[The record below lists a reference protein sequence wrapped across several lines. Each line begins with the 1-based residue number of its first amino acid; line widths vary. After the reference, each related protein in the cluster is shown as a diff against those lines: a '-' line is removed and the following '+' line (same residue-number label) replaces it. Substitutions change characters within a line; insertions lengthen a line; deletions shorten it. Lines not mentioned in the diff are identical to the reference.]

1 MKNRTKLVV
10 VSYVGRV
17 ALGGVLVAAYSWL
30 PPAHATGIAAMAMA
44 ACIGIA
50 AMGTVAYDD
59 RLDRLY
65 DSALRL
71 KKVLDAP
78 HWTDAPIR
86 PSPLGGFV
94 AYDEAGLEHSRHGT
108 RDEAR
113 QALAMHAKTLE
124 NNHEQK

>member
-17 ALGGVLVAAYSWL
+17 ALSGVFVAAYSWL
-30 PPAHATGIAAMAMA
+30 PPAHATGIAAMAIM

-50 AMGTVAYDD
+50 AMCSVGECD

-65 DSALRL
+65 AASLQLKDKLDSA
-71 KKVLDAP
+71 
-78 HWTDAPIR
+78 HWTAAHIR
-86 PSPLGGFV
+86 PSALGGFV

-113 QALAMHAKTLE
+113 QALVLHAKTLE
-124 NNHEQK
+124 SNHE

>member
-17 ALGGVLVAAYSWL
+17 ALGGVFVAAYSWL
-30 PPAHATGIAAMAMA
+30 PPAHATGIAAMAIM

-50 AMGTVAYDD
+50 AMCSVGECD

-65 DSALRL
+65 AASLQLKDKLDSA
-71 KKVLDAP
+71 
-78 HWTDAPIR
+78 HWTAAHIR
-86 PSPLGGFV
+86 PSALGGFV

-124 NNHEQK
+124 NNHG

>member
-17 ALGGVLVAAYSWL
+17 ALGGVFVAAYSWL
-30 PPAHATGIAAMAMA
+30 PPAHATGIAAMAIM

-50 AMGTVAYDD
+50 AMCSVGECD

-65 DSALRL
+65 AASLQLKDKLDSA
-71 KKVLDAP
+71 
-78 HWTDAPIR
+78 HWTAAHIR
-86 PSPLGGFV
+86 PSALGGFV

-113 QALAMHAKTLE
+113 QALVLHAKTLE
-124 NNHEQK
+124 SNHE

>member
-17 ALGGVLVAAYSWL
+17 ALGGVFVAAYSWL
-30 PPAHATGIAAMAMA
+30 PPAHATGIAAMAIM

-50 AMGTVAYDD
+50 AMCSVGECD

-65 DSALRL
+65 AASLQLKDKLDSA
-71 KKVLDAP
+71 
-78 HWTDAPIR
+78 HWTAAHIC
-86 PSPLGGFV
+86 PSALGGFV

-113 QALAMHAKTLE
+113 QALVLHAKTLE
-124 NNHEQK
+124 SNHE

>member
-17 ALGGVLVAAYSWL
+17 SLGGVLVAAYSWL
-30 PPAHATGIAAMAMA
+30 PPAHATGIAAMAMM
-44 ACIGIA
+44 ACVGIA
-50 AMGTVAYDD
+50 AMCAVSDGD
-59 RLDRLY
+59 RIGRVY

-71 KKVLDAP
+71 KKVLDAA
-78 HWTDAPIR
+78 HWTDAHIR
-86 PSPLGGFV
+86 PSALGGFV

-113 QALAMHAKTLE
+113 QALVLHAKTLE
-124 NNHEQK
+124 NNHE

>member
-17 ALGGVLVAAYSWL
+17 ALGGVFVAAYSWL

-65 DSALRL
+65 ASALQL
-71 KKVLDAP
+71 KEKLDKA
-78 HWTDAPIR
+78 HWTDAHIR
-86 PSPLGGFV
+86 PSPLGGYV

-113 QALAMHAKTLE
+113 QALVLHAKTLE
-124 NNHEQK
+124 NNHE

>member
-17 ALGGVLVAAYSWL
+17 ALGGVFVAAYSWL

-59 RLDRLY
+59 RLARLY
-65 DSALRL
+65 ASALQL
-71 KKVLDAP
+71 KKVLDAA
-78 HWTDAPIR
+78 HWTDAHIR
-86 PSPLGGFV
+86 PSALGGFV

-113 QALAMHAKTLE
+113 QALVLHAKTLE
-124 NNHEQK
+124 SNHE

>member
-17 ALGGVLVAAYSWL
+17 SLGGVLVAAYSWL

-50 AMGTVAYDD
+50 AMGTVVHDD
-59 RLDRLY
+59 RLARLY
-65 DSALRL
+65 ASALQLRDKLDSA
-71 KKVLDAP
+71 
-78 HWTDAPIR
+78 HWTDAHIR
-86 PSPLGGFV
+86 PSPLGGYV

-108 RDEAR
+108 ADEAR
-113 QALAMHAKTLE
+113 QALVLHAKTLE
-124 NNHEQK
+124 NNHE

>member
-1 MKNRTKLVV
+1 MKTRTKLVV

-17 ALGGVLVAAYSWL
+17 ALGGVFVAAYSWL
-30 PPAHATGIAAMAMA
+30 PPAHATGIAAMAIM

-50 AMGTVAYDD
+50 AMCSVGECD

-65 DSALRL
+65 AASLQLKDKLDSA
-71 KKVLDAP
+71 
-78 HWTDAPIR
+78 HWTAAHIR
-86 PSPLGGFV
+86 PSALGGFV

-113 QALAMHAKTLE
+113 QALVLHAKTLE
-124 NNHEQK
+124 SNHE

>member
-17 ALGGVLVAAYSWL
+17 SLGGVLVAAYSWL
-30 PPAHATGIAAMAMA
+30 PPAHATGIAAMAMM
-44 ACIGIA
+44 ACVGIA

-65 DSALRL
+65 ASALQLKDKLDSA
-71 KKVLDAP
+71 
-78 HWTDAPIR
+78 HWTDAHIR
-86 PSPLGGFV
+86 PSPLGGYV

-108 RDEAR
+108 RGEAR

-124 NNHEQK
+124 NNHE

>member
-30 PPAHATGIAAMAMA
+30 PPAHATGIAAMAMM
-44 ACIGIA
+44 ACVGIA
-50 AMGTVAYDD
+50 AMCSVGECD

-65 DSALRL
+65 AASLQL
-71 KKVLDAP
+71 KDKLDKA
-78 HWTDAPIR
+78 HWTDAHIR

-108 RDEAR
+108 KDEAR
-113 QALAMHAKTLE
+113 QALALYAKTLE
-124 NNHEQK
+124 NNHE

>member
-17 ALGGVLVAAYSWL
+17 ALSGVFVAAYSWL
-30 PPAHATGIAAMAMA
+30 PPAHATGIAAMAIM

-50 AMGTVAYDD
+50 AMCSVSECDS
-59 RLDRLY
+59 LDRLY
-65 DSALRL
+65 AASLQL
-71 KKVLDAP
+71 KDKLDKA
-78 HWTDAPIR
+78 HWTDAHIR
-86 PSPLGGFV
+86 PSALGGFV

-113 QALAMHAKTLE
+113 QALAIHAKTLV

>member
-17 ALGGVLVAAYSWL
+17 ALGGVFVAAYSWL
-30 PPAHATGIAAMAMA
+30 PPAHATGIAAMAIM

-50 AMGTVAYDD
+50 AMCSVGECD

-65 DSALRL
+65 AASLQLKDKLDSA
-71 KKVLDAP
+71 
-78 HWTDAPIR
+78 HWTAAHIR
-86 PSPLGGFV
+86 PSALGGFV

-124 NNHEQK
+124 SNHE

>member
-71 KKVLDAP
+71 KKVLEAA
-78 HWTDAPIR
+78 HWTDAHIR

-108 RDEAR
+108 KDEAR
-113 QALAMHAKTLE
+113 QALALYAKTLE
-124 NNHEQK
+124 NNHE